1 MSKTIIIIPSRL
13 SASRLPNKPL
23 LKINDSSIIQ
33 HVYKRALESKV
44 GKVYV
49 ATGDNEI
56 AEDIKKINGKF
67 IITKKKHKTGTDRIY
82 EAYIKIKKKVNCD
95 YIINLQGDEPFI
107 NPKDLIKLNNNIIK
121 KESDIGTIA
130 TAVTKNQFLDDS
142 VVKVIT
148 ENNIFKSRISKA
160 KEFLRNY
167 KISNRKKNI
176 YRHVGVYQYKAS
188 ILKKFVKFRQT
199 KKELIHRLEQLRA
212 IENGID
218 IDVVYSK
225 NNSTGIDTVEDYVE
239 IKKIMEYKIKKL

>member
-23 LKINDSSIIQ
+23 LKINDLSIIQ

-160 KEFLRNY
+160 KEF
-167 KISNRKKNI
+167 
-176 YRHVGVYQYKAS
+176 
-188 ILKKFVKFRQT
+188 
-199 KKELIHRLEQLRA
+199 
-212 IENGID
+212 
-218 IDVVYSK
+218 
-225 NNSTGIDTVEDYVE
+225 
-239 IKKIMEYKIKKL
+239 